1 MTPTVAPPAAP
12 SGPAP
17 SPTGRPAPSSRP
29 RAGSVDPR
37 RHRLVAYTEGPAA
50 ALAALH
56 DAVSPAVLPAGPGG
70 HTLLPAETDAA
81 CDRYVAC
88 DGPRSRAGLPELARV
103 PVGDTDLVARRLPRP
118 APPDP
123 AWSTGV
129 AWIRLGLAERL
140 LAAAA
145 AHLRGRSVAGAP
157 TLNLPLVRA
166 MLADAAAGVAEA
178 RALLDTDDGDPSAL
192 RRVHEGLDEVG
203 RRCLHLFGAA
213 GFLADGPG
221 SEVRASELLAD
232 TYPPPTDL
240 EAP

>member
-1 MTPTVAPPAAP
+1 MTPTAAPPAARA
-12 SGPAP
+12 GHAP
-17 SPTGRPAPSSRP
+17 HPTGGDASPQHPRPGP
-29 RAGSVDPR
+29 VDPR
-37 RHRLVAYTEGPAA
+37 RHRLVAYADGPVA

-56 DAVSPAVLPAGPGG
+56 DAVHPGVLPAGPGG
-70 HTLLPAETDAA
+70 HTLLPAEVDAT
-81 CDRYVAC
+81 CDRYATG
-88 DGPRSRAGLPELARV
+88 DGPRPRAGLTELARV
-103 PVGDTDLVARRLPRP
+103 PVGDAELVARRLPRA

-123 AWSTGV
+123 AWTTGV

-140 LAAAA
+140 LARAA

-166 MLADAAAGVAEA
+166 LLADAAAGVAEA
-178 RALLDTDDGDPSAL
+178 RALLDTDAGDPSTL

-232 TYPPPTDL
+232 TYPPPTEL